1 MRTRLGKV
9 VRYFL
14 LVVSILGIF
23 FVLKRLYNDLS
34 PLDSLGQTD
43 ESCDTRGD
51 FPSVRNGAGMV
62 ATGHSTGCAI
72 VLLSTEFTTYV
83 YVHRAGDADSAKS
96 LVFRFYESP
105 ESFDD
110 PKIVWTDNSNLQIS
124 IPEVG
129 EVTKKLN
136 SMDGVK
142 ISYSIG
148 KEDWSHEESLRLAR
162 HVDEILLVWLVIL
175 TVICALTVR
184 SIQNQKYK
192 TIWMRFDV
200 PKS

>member
-1 MRTRLGKV
+1 MRTKLGKV
-9 VRYFL
+9 ARYFL
-14 LVVSILGIF
+14 LVVSILGLF
-23 FVLKRLYNDLS
+23 FVLKLLYNDLS

-51 FPSVRNGAGMV
+51 FPSVPNGTGMV

-83 YVHRAGDADSAKS
+83 YVHKAGEKDSAKS
-96 LVFRFYESP
+96 LVFRFYESL
-105 ESFDD
+105 EFFDD
-110 PKIVWTDNSNLQIS
+110 PKIVWSDDSNLHIS
-124 IPEVG
+124 ISEVG
-129 EVTKKLN
+129 EVTKQLN

-148 KEDWSHEESLRLAR
+148 KEDFSHEESLKLAR
-162 HVDEILLVWLVIL
+162 HYDKILLVLLVFL
-175 TVICALTVR
+175 TLICALTVR
-184 SIQNQKYK
+184 SIRKQKYES
-192 TIWMRFDV
+192 IWMRFDV